1 MPVVPHDERVN
12 TPIATRELERR
23 WAAVRAAM
31 AAAGIDV
38 LLCQANQD
46 FMGGYVKWFTDL
58 PATQGYTEI
67 VVFPRDAP
75 MTMIGQGPFGGDK
88 RLSPEGDGRRRGV
101 ERVLTSAIYASAGYT
116 HAYDAEMTVKALAG
130 YGRATIGLVGL
141 STLSHHLVASLRS
154 ALPGASFVDAS
165 DLIDRIKA
173 IKSADEIAVIR
184 ETAAMQ
190 DRAMAAA
197 FEAFRPGARD
207 RDVTAAAEYA
217 ALREGSEQ
225 GLYMCASAPIGSAA
239 FFGNRHYQNRV
250 IQPGDQLAILI
261 ENSGAGGY
269 YCELGRTATLG
280 PATDAMHRGVARVR
294 EARGFMLDR
303 LRPGASCPQVW
314 DEYNAYMRGIGL
326 PEEDRLHCHSMGY
339 DLVERPLVRFD
350 EPMTLAAGMVVSCHP
365 TWTDAGGL
373 HWLCDNYLIGETATE
388 RLHAFPETITELG

>member
-1 MPVVPHDERVN
+1 MLSDERVN

-23 WAAVRAAM
+23 WKAVRTAM
-31 AAAGIDV
+31 KAAGIDV
-38 LLCQANQD
+38 LLTQANQD

-67 VVFPRDAP
+67 VVFPRDEG
-75 MTMIGQGPFGGDK
+75 MTMIGQGPFGVDR
-88 RLSPEGDGRRRGV
+88 RLPPEGDGRRRGV
-101 ERVLTSAIYASAGYT
+101 DRVLSAAIYASAGYS
-116 HAYDAEMTVKALAG
+116 HAYDAELTAKALAPHA
-130 YGRATIGLVGL
+130 RATIGLVGL
-141 STLSHHLVASLRS
+141 STLSHHLIDALRTGPLS
-154 ALPGASFVDAS
+154 DATFVDAT

-190 DRAMAAA
+190 DRAMTAA
-197 FEAFRPGARD
+197 FAAFRPGARD

-217 ALREGSEQ
+217 SLREGSEQ
-225 GLYMCASAPIGSAA
+225 GLYMCASSPIGVGVQFA
-239 FFGNRHYQNRV
+239 NRHYQNRV
-250 IQPGDQLAILI
+250 IQPGDQMSLLI

-280 PATDAMHRGVARVR
+280 PPTAAMRNGLAFVR
-294 EARGFMLDR
+294 EARAFMLDR
-303 LRPGASCPQVW
+303 LRPGASCPAIW
-314 DEYNAYMRGIGL
+314 TEYNAFMRAHGK

-365 TWTDAGGL
+365 TWFDDGGL
-373 HWLCDNYLIGETATE
+373 HWLCDNYLIGEDATE
-388 RLHAFPETITELG
+388 RLHAFPETITELN